1 MKERS
6 LFHFEEKDTIAEE
19 ISSSQSEVLKSPE
32 KNPYAKSQ
40 ETSVVTAQGTA
51 LKASPTADETK
62 PSAKSPIESPR
73 TIPAATSIIA
83 PVAERRVIDQGKTT
97 YRIVSKSVREYQ
109 FIIPYNLYDNERVEV
124 GQIFSV
130 QDGGLTFLARVRDI
144 VHDSNYEGKWDTSLK
159 GTQFFDEDQ
168 IFNRVIAEPLGCIIN
183 GGFRKARTI
192 PTKFSEVR
200 KATEGEFKFLG
211 QVMGDI
217 EIGYLRNG
225 SKTVEG
231 IPVALHSDAMDHHMG
246 VFATTGMGKSNFMK
260 VFSASCMKLAASG
273 KSKFGLLIVDPHGEY
288 LKGKGPV
295 KGLMHLKKYRD
306 GLACYSI
313 DKRNASDPGVEE
325 LAIGTREIS
334 PSDVRVL
341 YEWSPAQLD
350 ALEAVP
356 RIFDAGWFEEI
367 QTHEGIDKLISED
380 FNENTIKVISRR
392 MRTVKERNRYIDEA
406 RSSIPNIISRIQDG
420 KVVLVDIPRM
430 SDRSELFLLSV
441 LSRCIMDRY
450 KEDAPESR
458 KNCLITIEEAQR
470 VLGQGNVSRFESIA
484 REGRKFGVGLCAIT
498 QQPKLIDK
506 QLLSQFNTLV
516 VMGLGDKNDRAQI
529 EESAKQDLSSMD
541 VEIQTLEKGE
551 AIISTLNIP
560 FPVPVRIHKYEHYL
574 QDLENDD
581 RSDERLISTGGFRP
595 VLE

>member
-6 LFHFEEKDTIAEE
+6 LFHFEEKDAASEE
-19 ISSSQSEVLKSPE
+19 PSPSKVELLESQEKSP
-32 KNPYAKSQ
+32 
-40 ETSVVTAQGTA
+40 
-51 LKASPTADETK
+51 PTKDLE
-62 PSAKSPIESPR
+62 SSPIKAPEMVPI
-73 TIPAATSIIA
+73 IPAAAVTESPVKAPTEALRAIPIVTSIIA
-83 PVAERRVIDQGKTT
+83 PVSERRVIDQGKTT

-109 FIIPYNLYDNERVEV
+109 FIIPYNHSDNERVEV

-130 QDGGLTFLARVRDI
+130 HDGGLTFLARVKDI
-144 VHDSNYEGKWDTSLK
+144 VHDSNYEGKWDTTLK
-159 GTQFFDEDQ
+159 GTQFFDQDQ
-168 IFNRVIAEPLGCIIN
+168 IFNRIIAEPLGCVIN

-200 KATEGEFKFLG
+200 KATKGEFKFLI

-217 EIGYLRNG
+217 EIGYLRSG
-225 SKTVEG
+225 SKIVEE
-231 IPVALHSDAMDHHMG
+231 IPVKLHSSAMDHHMG

-273 KSKFGLLIVDPHGEY
+273 KSVFGLLIVDPHGEY

-295 KGLMHLKKYRD
+295 KGLMHLKKYRE
-306 GLACYSI
+306 GLACYST

-325 LAIGTREIS
+325 MAISTKEIR

-341 YEWSPAQLD
+341 YDWSPAQLD
-350 ALEAVP
+350 ALEAIP
-356 RIFDAGWFEEI
+356 RVFDAGWFEEI
-367 QTHEGIDKLISED
+367 QTSEGVGKLISED
-380 FNENTIKVISRR
+380 FNENTVKVISRR
-392 MRTVKERNRYIDEA
+392 MKTVKERNGYIDEV
-406 RSSIPNIISRIQDG
+406 RSSIPNIISRIEEG
-420 KVVLVDIPRM
+420 KVVLIDVPRM

-450 KEDAPESR
+450 KEDAPEGR

-470 VLGQGNVSRFESIA
+470 VLGQGNISRFESIA

-516 VMGLGDKNDRAQI
+516 VMGLGDKNDRGQI

-551 AIISTLNIP
+551 AIVSTLNIP
-560 FPVPVRIHKYEHYL
+560 FPVPVRIHKYECYL
-574 QDLENDD
+574 QDLEKVD